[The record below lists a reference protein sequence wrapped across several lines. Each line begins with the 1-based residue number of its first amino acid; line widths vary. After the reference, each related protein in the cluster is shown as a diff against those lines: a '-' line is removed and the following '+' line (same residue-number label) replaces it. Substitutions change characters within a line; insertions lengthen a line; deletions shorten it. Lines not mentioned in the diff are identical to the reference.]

1 MEDGVCQW
9 IDVAGRSDM
18 GRKGKEDKGKKDG
31 QRIDE
36 GRSKGRGRGDEP
48 IEIVEEAEEVEA
60 ELDEGLFLVVWE
72 GAEYFCGI
80 VHVVSAAYPERG
92 RRALVD
98 GFGVRRW

>member
-1 MEDGVCQW
+1 
-9 IDVAGRSDM
+9 M
-18 GRKGKEDKGKKDG
+18 GCEGKVHRGKKDG
-31 QRIDE
+31 ERRY
-36 GRSKGRGRGDEP
+36 GGMSKGRGRRDEP

-72 GAEYFCGI
+72 GAEYLCGI

>member
-1 MEDGVCQW
+1 MGV
-9 IDVAGRSDM
+9 AEGSDM
-18 GRKGKEDKGKKDG
+18 GCEGKEDRGTKDG
-31 QRIDE
+31 QRRY
-36 GRSKGRGRGDEP
+36 GGMSKGRGRGDIP

-92 RRALVD
+92 RRAIVD